1 MSATFVDAA
10 SPSGTVP
17 DFSATISWGDG
28 TSSAGTITVVSGG
41 TYAVS
46 GSHIYASTGMFTII
60 TAIKDVGGKTAT
72 PSCTAIRFSFAPGR
86 GSFVIA
92 QQNASAGSSATFWRA
107 QSANA
112 HSF

>member
-72 PSCTAIRFSFAPGR
+72 ASCTAIGFSFAPRGGR
-86 GSFVIA
+86 FVIGKPKASVRSAAPFLNA
-92 QQNASAGSSATFWRA
+92 QEA
-107 QSANA
+107 QD
-112 HSF
+112 